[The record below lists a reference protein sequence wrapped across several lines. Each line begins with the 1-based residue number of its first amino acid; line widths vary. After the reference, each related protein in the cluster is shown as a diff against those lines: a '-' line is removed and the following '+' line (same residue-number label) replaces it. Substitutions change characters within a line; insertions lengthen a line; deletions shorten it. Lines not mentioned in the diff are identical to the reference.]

1 MSSIPAIISYL
12 EFGRSELLKSVEGLS
27 WRERTQLPVYSGWT
41 IKDILAHMIGWDE
54 WVINILPLII
64 QNRADEVAGIN
75 VDEYNRATVETWRD
89 KSLAEV
95 QTALQA
101 THHQIIEMISV
112 LNHVQIDMRRERQG
126 RIITIRNYIIEMMV
140 EHACQHASE
149 IGQWRVRLDESI
161 DPAAL
166 AADLSKN
173 RVRLLAA
180 IEGLSGSDVLT
191 PNAVGVWS
199 VKDVIGHLAD
209 WEQLILNAA
218 RHILDPD
225 EPATITLHHGD
236 AANALMVSQRAGQP
250 WSEALADLTQSR
262 REMLDFIAALPA
274 EAWKQRGAFPWSD
287 QGTLADLIGG
297 AGWHD
302 AEHAADVEKWRKT
315 MKQ

>member
-126 RIITIRNYIIEMMV
+126 RIITIRNYIIEMM
-140 EHACQHASE
+140 E
-149 IGQWRVRLDESI
+149 IVI
-161 DPAAL
+161 
-166 AADLSKN
+166 
-173 RVRLLAA
+173 
-180 IEGLSGSDVLT
+180 
-191 PNAVGVWS
+191 
-199 VKDVIGHLAD
+199 VKGGAMSPGLAD
-209 WEQLILNAA
+209 FIDGLNKL
-218 RHILDPD
+218 LDAGFD
-225 EPATITLHHGD
+225 FRVAGKLHRGS
-236 AANALMVSQRAGQP
+236 NRKF
-250 WSEALADLTQSR
+250 QSR
-262 REMLDFIAALPA
+262 FINPH
-274 EAWKQRGAFPWSD
+274 R
-287 QGTLADLIGG
+287 
-297 AGWHD
+297 
-302 AEHAADVEKWRKT
+302 
-315 MKQ
+315 